1 MNSRRCEICKIDVH
15 RASYNKHLRSKKHIE
30 NIKHNEMIIPEWLFQ
45 EPIENRIKKIFNPIS
60 LKKLARNKINLDD
73 KQLNKELA
81 KKMINPYYFSDRN
94 LQVAYKINLDSHHI
108 NHLNS
113 KVTITSNFENTG
125 IEFRFINKIMREMS
139 IIYARLINQY
149 KFKYQCVFS
158 ARFDKQNEDGLLLDE
173 TELFINLN
181 MNHNLTQS
189 DIDNINITFPL
200 EHQIQKQEMK
210 DSGWRIDKLYSMTI
224 YFYETTEMNG
234 SNYIKIPLRSNAIL
248 NIENNDKYCFIWSI
262 LASLYPCNNNHPNRV
277 SNYRQYFIEL
287 NIQDFDFTNGF
298 KCSDV
303 HRFNELNNLSVNI
316 FELVFYQDQNQW
328 KHKLIPIEIS
338 KNDSDR
344 IIDLAIYKN
353 HYVLIKKLDVFLGD
367 HNKKFICRRC
377 LCSYTSENMLIKH
390 KPKCENN
397 DITSIKTSN
406 ESHLFSKKHF
416 HKNPLYF
423 RIYSDFEADNEEDNT
438 CIGNKTTNIYKQNPV
453 LNGYHIVSEL
463 EDVLKSDSYKSPL
476 GYDNVDRFVDE
487 VIKLENKMAFY
498 FKNTNKDI
506 IMTREDEEDYRNK
519 DICRLCEKF
528 IESDKV
534 RDHCHLT
541 GKYRGPAHSKCNINV
556 TQKQSNFIPF
566 PFHNFSNYDC
576 HMFFKKLVDKKKDK
590 VDFDIIPKTNEEY
603 ISVTYGCIRFI
614 DSYRFLS
621 SGLDSLVK
629 TLVDNS
635 HKTLKNFKK
644 ENFDSDEIINIV
656 SKIEKNYSEEIFNL
670 DEDDR
675 TIGKLKEYYP
685 EEIEK
690 LEKVFLDY
698 MGENDL
704 KILKDGFPDKWKYL
718 TKKFAYPYEYFN
730 SSDDYQKPVNDLKK
744 EDFFSKL
751 KNKCPDDEEV
761 QRTMYIIE
769 KFNIKNGEEL
779 TEIYLKSD
787 VLLLACVIEKFIKVS
802 VNEFKIN
809 PLYCVSL
816 PGYTWQCGLKYTDIN
831 LQTLQDKDMILLLEN
846 NIRGGI
852 SSVMG
857 DRYVKS
863 DKNKKILYID
873 ANNLYGHS
881 MSEPLPYDEIK
892 FDNNVT
898 LEDILNC
905 PDDGDIGF
913 FVEVD
918 LKYPDNIK
926 EKTKNFPFAPM
937 NKKINPD
944 KFSDYMKE
952 IKPDTYIQTK
962 KLICDWSDKKNYLI
976 HYRMLKFY
984 IRHGMIIDKVH
995 NIISFKQSRWLEK
1008 YINFNTQKRNKAKN
1022 DFEKDFYKLL
1032 NNAFYGKTMENV
1044 RNRLKIKFIKKDD
1057 HKEIIKQQ
1065 SKLTFNGIHKS
1076 YENCDSYTFKQNEVL
1091 MDKPIYLGFSVLELS
1106 KLLMYETYYDIL
1118 QPYFGQEKI
1127 QLHYMDCDSFV
1138 LSIETENIINDLKNL
1153 ENLFDFSNLD
1163 KNHELFSNKNKKV
1176 VGKFKIET
1184 PKNIW
1189 IDEFVALRSKCYAF
1203 KCNND
1208 SKNKL
1213 KGISKSYSK
1222 NIKFVEYKK
1231 CLDGEDYQQECDN
1244 YILRSINHEMVLQKV
1259 KKSTLS
1265 IFDDKRCYINNIK
1278 SIPWE

>member
-1 MNSRRCEICKIDVH
+1 MNSRRCDDCKIDVH
-15 RASYNKHLRSKKHIE
+15 RASYNKHLRSKKHLE
-30 NIKHNEMIIPEWLFQ
+30 NIKHNEMIIPEWLFK
-45 EPIENRIKKIFNPIS
+45 EPIENKIKKIYNPVS

-94 LQVAYKINLDSHHI
+94 LQVAYKINLDSHNLH
-108 NHLNS
+108 HANS
-113 KVTITSNFENTG
+113 KLTISSNFENTG

-158 ARFDKQNEDGLLLDE
+158 ARFDKQDEDGLLLDE

-181 MNHNLTQS
+181 MNYNITQS

-200 EHQIQKQEMK
+200 ERQIQQQEMK
-210 DSGWRIDKLYSMTI
+210 DSGWRFDKLYSMTI
-224 YFYETTEMNG
+224 YFYKTNDLNG

-248 NIENNDKYCFIWSI
+248 NIENNDKYCFLWSI

-277 SNYRQYFIEL
+277 SNYKQYFNEL
-287 NIQDFDFTNGF
+287 NIQDFDLTNGF

-303 HRFNELNNLSVNI
+303 HKFNELNNLSVNI
-316 FELVFYQDQNQW
+316 FELNFYQDQNQW

-377 LCSYTSENMLIKH
+377 LSSYTSENMLIKH

-406 ESHLFSKKHF
+406 ESHLFWKKYF

-423 RIYSDFEADNEEDNT
+423 RIYADFEADNEKDDSI
-438 CIGNKTTNIYKQNPV
+438 IGNKTTNIYKQNPI

-463 EDVLKSDSYKSPL
+463 EDVLKSDYYQSPL
-476 GYDNVDRFVDE
+476 GYDNVDWFVDE

-506 IMTREDEEDYRNK
+506 IMTQEDEEDYKN
-519 DICRLCEKF
+519 DNTCRFCEKF

-541 GKYRGPAHSKCNINV
+541 GNYRGPAHNTCNINV
-556 TQKQSNFIPF
+556 TQKQSTFIPF
-566 PFHNFSNYDC
+566 IFHNFSNYDC
-576 HMFFKKLVDKKKDK
+576 HMFFKKLVDLKNDK
-590 VDFDIIPKTNEEY
+590 VKFDIIPKTNEEY
-603 ISVTYGCIRFI
+603 ISITYGCIRFI

-629 TLVDNS
+629 
-635 HKTLKNFKK
+635 
-644 ENFDSDEIINIV
+644 
-656 SKIEKNYSEEIFNL
+656 NL
-670 DEDDR
+670 DEDD
-675 TIGKLKEYYP
+675 
-685 EEIEK
+685 
-690 LEKVFLDY
+690 F
-698 MGENDL
+698 
-704 KILKDGFPDKWKYL
+704 KILKKEFPDKWQYL
-718 TKKFAYPYEYFN
+718 NKKLAYPYEYFN
-730 SSDDYQKPVNDLKK
+730 GIDDYKK
-744 EDFFSKL
+744 SVHNLENKDFFSKL
-751 KNKCPDDEEV
+751 KNKCPDDKEID
-761 QRTMYIIE
+761 RTREIIK
-769 KFNIKNGEEL
+769 KFNIKNGKEL
-779 TEIYLKSD
+779 TELYLKSD
-787 VLLLACVIEKFIKVS
+787 VILLADVFEKFIKIS
-802 VNEFKIN
+802 VEEFGIN

-816 PGYTWQCGLKYTDIN
+816 PGYTWQCGMKYTDIK

-852 SSVMG
+852 SSIMG
-857 DRYVKS
+857 HRYMKS
-863 DKNKKILYID
+863 NENKKILYFD

-892 FDNNVT
+892 FDKNIE
-898 LEDILNC
+898 LEDILNT
-905 PDDGDIGF
+905 PDDSDVGYFI
-913 FVEVD
+913 EVD

-926 EKTKNFPFAPM
+926 QKTKNFPFAPE
-937 NKKINPD
+937 NKKIYPD
-944 KFSDYMKE
+944 NFNDYMIE
-952 IKPDTYIQTK
+952 IKPDTYIQSS
-962 KLICDWSDKKNYLI
+962 KLICDWSNKKNYLI

-984 IRHGMIIDKVH
+984 IRHGMVVDKIH
-995 NIISFKQSRWLEK
+995 NIISFRQSRWLEK

-1057 HKEIIKQQ
+1057 YREIIKQQ
-1065 SKLTFNGIHKS
+1065 SKLTFDGIHKS
-1076 YENCDSYTFKQNEVL
+1076 YDNCDSYTFKQNEVL
-1091 MDKPIYLGFSVLELS
+1091 MDKPIYLGFTVLELS
-1106 KLLMYETYYDIL
+1106 KLHMYETYYDIL
-1118 QPYFGQEKI
+1118 QPYFGQENI
-1127 QLHYMDCDSFV
+1127 QLHYIDTDAFV
-1138 LSIETENIINDLKNL
+1138 LSLETQNIIEDLKNL
-1153 ENLFDFSNLD
+1153 EDIFDFSNLN

-1176 VGKFKIET
+1176 IGKFKIET
-1184 PKNIW
+1184 PKNKF
-1189 IDEFVALRSKCYAF
+1189 IDEFIVLRSKMYAF
-1203 KCNND
+1203 KCKDKKEN
-1208 SKNKL
+1208 KNKL
-1213 KGISKSYSK
+1213 KGISKGQSK
-1222 NIKFVEYKK
+1222 NIKFKEYCN
-1231 CLDGEDYQQECDN
+1231 CLFGKEYQQECDN

-1259 KKSTLS
+1259 KK
-1265 IFDDKRCYINNIK
+1265 INTIYFR
-1278 SIPWE
+1278 